1 MLLWSNY
8 RFVWWLPAIPF
19 MLSIFIYDEI
29 RRFYLRRNPGGW
41 LEQETYY

>member
-1 MLLWSNY
+1 
-8 RFVWWLPAIPF
+8 

-29 RRFYLRRNPGGW
+29 RRFYIRRKPGGW